1 MGSNLGNLEKLVLTT
16 EAFLQTIK
24 QEVSASQCDK
34 RFLRIADAKEH
45 AKYQIPNK
53 PEKVFLFSKDKGVI
67 VDSDTY
73 VNPYTNGCDAYV
85 LTDKGIHLIYIK
97 GSTNYHNY
105 KVADSMYSDP
115 KYKKLNEA
123 EPHYPIFFLSKLTR
137 MKRVCVPTESKYG
150 KIFAAEYNFLVDTFL
165 DLPL

>member
-1 MGSNLGNLEKLVLTT
+1 MNSNLENLVLTT
-16 EAFLQTIK
+16 TAFLNNIKKEMSTPQT
-24 QEVSASQCDK
+24 EG
-34 RFLRIADAKEH
+34 RYLRIADAKEH
-45 AKYQIPNK
+45 AKYPVPNK

-115 KYKKLNEA
+115 KYKKLNEFD
-123 EPHYPIFFLSKLTR
+123 PNYPIFFLSKLTK

-150 KIFAAEYNFLVDTFL
+150 KIFAAEYNFLVDQHLEIPF
-165 DLPL
+165 

>member
-1 MGSNLGNLEKLVLTT
+1 MNSSLENLVLTT
-16 EAFLQTIK
+16 TAFLNNIKKEISTPQT
-24 QEVSASQCDK
+24 EG
-34 RFLRIADAKEH
+34 RYLRIADAKEH
-45 AKYQIPNK
+45 AKQPVPNK

-67 VDSDTY
+67 IDSDMY

-123 EPHYPIFFLSKLTR
+123 EPNYPIFFLSKLTR

>member
-24 QEVSASQCDK
+24 QEVSTSQCDI
-34 RFLRIADAKEH
+34 RFLQIVDAKDH
-45 AKYQIPNK
+45 AQYPVPNK

-67 VDSDTY
+67 IDSDMY

-97 GSTNYHNY
+97 GSPNFLNYRT
-105 KVADSMYSDP
+105 ADIMYSDP
-115 KYKKLNEA
+115 KYKKLNES
-123 EPHYPIFFLSKLTR
+123 EPHYPIFFISKVNKR
-137 MKRVCVPTESKYG
+137 KRVCVPTESKHG
-150 KIFAAEYNFLVDTFL
+150 ELFAAEYNFLVDQHL
-165 DLPL
+165 KLPF

>member
-1 MGSNLGNLEKLVLTT
+1 MNSNLENLVLTT
-16 EAFLQTIK
+16 TAFLNNIKKEMSTPQT
-24 QEVSASQCDK
+24 EG
-34 RFLRIADAKEH
+34 RYLRIADAKEH
-45 AKYQIPNK
+45 AKYPVPNK

-97 GSTNYHNY
+97 GSSTYHNASY
-105 KVADSMYSDP
+105 YHQFYSDS
-115 KYKKLNEA
+115 KYILLNKDEND
-123 EPHYPIFFLSKLTR
+123 YPMFFVSKVTKN
-137 MKRVCVPTESKYG
+137 KRVCTPISKHG
-150 KIFAAEYNFLVDTFL
+150 ELFAAEYNFLVDTFL

>member
-24 QEVSASQCDK
+24 QEASTSQCDT
-34 RFLRIADAKEH
+34 RFLRIVDAKDH
-45 AKYQIPNK
+45 AQYPVPNK

-73 VNPYTNGCDAYV
+73 VNPYTAQCDAYV

-97 GSTNYHNY
+97 GSQNYHVSSFYNQF
-105 KVADSMYSDP
+105 YSDP
-115 KYKKLNEA
+115 NYKLLNEK
-123 EPHYPIFFLSKLTR
+123 ESEYPMFFISKVNKR
-137 MKRVCVPTESKYG
+137 KRVCVPTESKHG
-150 KIFAAEYNFLVDTFL
+150 ELFAAEYNFLVDQHL
-165 DLPL
+165 KLPF

>member
-1 MGSNLGNLEKLVLTT
+1 MKSNLENLVLTT
-16 EAFLQTIK
+16 EVFLQNIK
-24 QEVSASQCDK
+24 RELNEAQPEG
-34 RFLRIADAKEH
+34 RYLRIADSEDH
-45 AKYQIPNK
+45 AKYPVPNK
-53 PEKVFLFSKDKGVI
+53 PKNIFLFSKDKGVV
-67 VDSDTY
+67 VDCDVY
-73 VNPYTNGCDAYV
+73 VNPYTAHCDAFV

-165 DLPL
+165 DLPF